1 MIDKDRLITT
11 FCDIVQIDSPSG
23 EEEEMAQDLT
33 RRLTDLGF
41 IISRDAHGNL
51 LASEE
56 GSDPLMLSAHMDTV
70 NPGRGIKP
78 RVIGD
83 EVHTDGTTILGG
95 DCKAGVAAILE
106 ALESLKEDGSQRIP
120 VQLVFTRGEEIGLVG
135 AWNLDFSMV
144 QAKQAVV
151 FDGNGPVNTVI
162 TASPTYVGFD
172 VHVTGRSAHA
182 GVEPEKGLSAI
193 RIAADIIGKLPQ
205 GRMDDETTIN
215 VGLITGGSVRNAV
228 PEEAFFSGEFRSRNT
243 ETLELM
249 RLQVEDALAR
259 ARDQYTEA
267 KIVGDLNV
275 QFHTY
280 HLPQRPRDGAARH
293 QRPRRHGPPRRAQAH
308 RRRHR
313 RQRLQP
319 PRHPGSSSRH
329 VHQPNAH
336 HQRVRKHP
344 RPLRH
349 RQVLPSPPAKALG
362 KKKFHPPPSRGM
374 ELMSVRPEPV
384 EGRPRPTIAHG
395 RLTRAP
401 YPSPT
406 S

>member
-1 MIDKDRLITT
+1 M
-11 FCDIVQIDSPSG
+11 
-23 EEEEMAQDLT
+23 
-33 RRLTDLGF
+33 
-41 IISRDAHGNL
+41 
-51 LASEE
+51 
-56 GSDPLMLSAHMDTV
+56 
-70 NPGRGIKP
+70 
-78 RVIGD
+78 
-83 EVHTDGTTILGG
+83 
-95 DCKAGVAAILE
+95 
-106 ALESLKEDGSQRIP
+106 
-120 VQLVFTRGEEIGLVG
+120 VFTRGEEIGLVG

-205 GRMDDETTIN
+205 GRMDDETTMN
-215 VGLITGGSVRNAV
+215 VGLISGGSVRNAV

-280 HLPQRPRDGAARH
+280 HLPNDHVMVQRATGVLGDMGL
-293 QRPRRHGPPRRAQAH
+293 RAGTEAN

-313 RQRLQP
+313 RQRLHP

-336 HQRVRKHP
+336 HPRIREHP

-349 RQVLPSPPAKALG
+349 GKVLPSPTPAAVEA
-362 KKKFHPPPSRGM
+362 SD
-374 ELMSVRPEPV
+374 SSTRPHIDS
-384 EGRPRPTIAHG
+384 G
-395 RLTRAP
+395 
-401 YPSPT
+401 
-406 S
+406 